1 MSATDSF
8 LKSLRLIPPMDDD
21 ASPAPI
27 LSFNTARGVTV
38 AVTGITDAALVAQ
51 ITSAAKRS
59 LKHVVGKW
67 TVSLAS
73 TGGRGEWRM
82 ELRGTSGVHLWV
94 FSSRADALPEGT
106 AQKLSAFLKRA
117 AAGRHP

>member
-1 MSATDSF
+1 MH
-8 LKSLRLIPPMDDD
+8 DD

-38 AVTGITDAALVAQ
+38 AVTGITDAALVAR
-51 ITSAAKRS
+51 ITSAAKHS

-106 AQKLSAFLKRA
+106 AQKLSAFLKRVA
-117 AAGRHP
+117 SGRHP

>member
-1 MSATDSF
+1 MAARDSS
-8 LKSLRLIPPMDDD
+8 LKSMRTIPLAHDEV
-21 ASPAPI
+21 SPAPI
-27 LSFNTARGVTV
+27 LSFNTSRGVTV
-38 AVTGITDAALVAQ
+38 AVTGIADVALVAR
-51 ITSAAKRS
+51 ITSVAKQS

-67 TVSLAS
+67 SVSLAA

-106 AQKLSAFLKRA
+106 AQRLSAFLKRA
-117 AAGRHP
+117 ASGRD